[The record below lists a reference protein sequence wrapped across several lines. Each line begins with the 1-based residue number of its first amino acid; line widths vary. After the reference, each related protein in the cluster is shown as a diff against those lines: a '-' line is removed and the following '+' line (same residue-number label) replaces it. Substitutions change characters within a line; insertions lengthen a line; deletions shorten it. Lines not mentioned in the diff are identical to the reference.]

1 MLTIT
6 IIFALLVALWGFS
19 GTIATFAKRGLTHVK
34 PAARPAR
41 PRTSTVQRPRTS
53 RPIAPAGR

>member
-6 IIFALLVALWGFS
+6 IIFAVLVALWGFS
-19 GTIATFAKRGLTHVK
+19 GTIAAFAKRSLTHVR
-34 PAARPAR
+34 PRPRPAR
-41 PRTSTVQRPRTS
+41 PRTATAQRSRTS